1 MLRRVHVC
9 ELHSH
14 LPIHTQPSTIT
25 THKNSPASTRGR
37 CRCRRT
43 RTDDARNAREPPCAA
58 AGGGAS
64 ARTRARDTRR
74 PLRADAAAA
83 AAAAAAELTRPVAV
97 EGGLPC
103 PPPSARDGAAPPTRD
118 GADGRVRVM
127 SVCAS
132 QAGRSSGNCA
142 GRSSRAMMQRFAV
155 LLARLK
161 DAREAQMHSGNAFK
175 WCDAACLQRSIT
187 SIINTKISTARTADC
202 SQFSRRRA
210 RCQRPSS
217 RPRRCVH
224 MTCSFSSAYLGSCAD
239 WVVRTPAMRANARI
253 LRGSVP
259 RQCAGARRSQVGP
272 RFEGQHVPDTF
283 EPPTWR
289 SPLHLSVP
297 QPSGRQPSL

>member
-43 RTDDARNAREPPCAA
+43 RTDDARNAREPPCAT

-74 PLRADAAAA
+74 PLRADAAAAA

-132 QAGRSSGNCA
+132 RCVCGWWVVR
-142 GRSSRAMMQRFAV
+142 
-155 LLARLK
+155 
-161 DAREAQMHSGNAFK
+161 
-175 WCDAACLQRSIT
+175 
-187 SIINTKISTARTADC
+187 
-202 SQFSRRRA
+202 RRRA
-210 RCQRPSS
+210 VPACSSESAPQRAG
-217 RPRRCVH
+217 RRRACRH
-224 MTCSFSSAYLGSCAD
+224 TSEASATTGE
-239 WVVRTPAMRANARI
+239 RTPRDAAAQRA
-253 LRGSVP
+253 
-259 RQCAGARRSQVGP
+259 RQCAAGDCQQRVWSAKACEISACEGARARVACWRDGRDADSRRQALTAVRGDAPGAEVQP
-272 RFEGQHVPDTF
+272 RCS
-283 EPPTWR
+283 R
-289 SPLHLSVP
+289 K
-297 QPSGRQPSL
+297 SGSALATNSKKKNCAEKSS